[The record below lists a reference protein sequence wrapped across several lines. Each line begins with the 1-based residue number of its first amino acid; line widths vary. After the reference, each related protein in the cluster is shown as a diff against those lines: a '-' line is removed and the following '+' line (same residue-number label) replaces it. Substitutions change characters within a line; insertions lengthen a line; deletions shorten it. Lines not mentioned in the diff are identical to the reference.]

1 MHTIRYTVAALVAA
15 LLVTSCGS
23 GDETATVPDDGDLV
37 ASVASYELETGSPQ
51 RFLVGVTTQEQE
63 LVGYG
68 TADLRFTYTGTE
80 ENPLE
85 ERVPGPRATA
95 TYRLIPGQRA
105 SGKVDQTRTVSFDQG
120 AGVYGVDEVTFD
132 EAGFWDLTVAVELDG
147 GTRATTTTFEV
158 LPDSTIVEVGDQAP
172 STVNHLPGAAGVPPA
187 AVDSRAD
194 DAEVPDPVLHQGTIA
209 DALAAERPLLV
220 VVSTPVYCV
229 SRFCGPITDSVE
241 QLAVLYGDRMAFVHL
256 EVWRAYEEVILNKA
270 AAEWILPKDGTEG
283 KEPWVFLVG
292 ADGTVTH
299 RFDNVVSDD
308 ELEAAVIEVAA

>member
-1 MHTIRYTVAALVAA
+1 MNTVRYAASALASAILIASCSSGGDSPAVA
-15 LLVTSCGS
+15 
-23 GDETATVPDDGDLV
+23 DDGDLV
-37 ASVASYELETGSPQ
+37 ASVASYELEVGSPQ
-51 RFLVGVTTQEQE
+51 RFLVGVTTQERE

-68 TADLRFTYTGTE
+68 TADLRFSFTGTE
-80 ENPLE
+80 EDPLE
-85 ERVPGPRATA
+85 EAVPGPRATA

-105 SGKVDQTRTVSFDQG
+105 SGDPDGTRTVSFDQG
-120 AGVYGVDEVTFD
+120 AGVYGVDDVTFD
-132 EAGFWDLTVAVELDG
+132 KAGFWDLSVAVELDG
-147 GTRATTTTFEV
+147 ETRTTTTTFEV
-158 LPDSTIVEVGDQAP
+158 LADSTIVEVGDQAP
-172 STVNHLPGAAGVPPA
+172 ATVNHLPGAAGVPPA

-209 DALAAERPLLV
+209 DALAAKRPMLV

-256 EVWRAYEEVILNKA
+256 EVWRDYEEVILNKA

-292 ADGTVTH
+292 ADGVVTH
-299 RFDNVVSDD
+299 RFDNVVSDA
-308 ELEAAVIEVAA
+308 ELEAAVAEVVA